1 MNEEVVVQESV
12 QENTAPQQDA
22 HSSNSIENNLV
33 ALRKKL
39 EAEESARKAAE
50 RRAQELEQR
59 NHTVSSAPQ
68 PQPAIDEEDIQIDNE
83 DYVQAKHIKSST
95 KKLKSKLTATEQ
107 KLVEL
112 EQKLSYMQAQR
123 EVDSLPDFYKVVND
137 DNIKTFAR
145 LYPEDY
151 ESMMANP
158 NLSSRSRTAYN
169 MIKNYGIIQP
179 LDTTAY
185 QERMIAN
192 QNKPKSSATVASH
205 IPQTPLTKVGDYE
218 RRVLTEA
225 DKDRINHMLQSY
237 KNMG

>member
-1 MNEEVVVQESV
+1 MNEDVVVQEV
-12 QENTAPQQDA
+12 KQESPAPSE
-22 HSSNSIENNLV
+22 SSLHTSTVENNLV
-33 ALRKKL
+33 ALRKRL
-39 EAEESARKAAE
+39 ESEEAARKAAE
-50 RRAQELEQR
+50 KRALELEQR
-59 NHTVSSAPQ
+59 SQQVSSQSQ
-68 PQPAIDEEDIQIDNE
+68 PVPVEEEDIQIDNE

-95 KKLKSKLTATEQ
+95 KKLKNKLSATEQ

-123 EVDSLPDFYKVVND
+123 EVDALPDFYKVVND

-158 NLSSRSRTAYN
+158 NLSSRSKTAYN
-169 MIKNYGIIQP
+169 MIKNYGIIQKP
-179 LDTTAY
+179 DTSS
-185 QERMIAN
+185 QEEKLIAT
-192 QNKPKSSATVASH
+192 QFKPKAAASVSH
-205 IPQTPLTKVGDYE
+205 QSPQTPLTKVGDYE

-225 DKDRINHMLQSY
+225 DKDRINRMLQSY

>member
-1 MNEEVVVQESV
+1 MNEETVVQEV
-12 QENTAPQQDA
+12 IQESAA
-22 HSSNSIENNLV
+22 HQESSHKTVENNLV

-39 EAEESARKAAE
+39 EAEEAARKAAE
-50 RRAQELEQR
+50 KRAQELEQR
-59 NHTVSSAPQ
+59 SQHISSQ
-68 PQPAIDEEDIQIDNE
+68 PQPVPVEEEDIQIDNE
-83 DYVQAKHIKSST
+83 DYVQAKHVKSST

-107 KLVEL
+107 RIAEL

-123 EVDSLPDFYKVVND
+123 EVDSLPDFYSVVSD

-158 NLSSRSRTAYN
+158 NLSSRSKTAYN
-169 MIKNYGIIQP
+169 MIKNYGIIQKP
-179 LDTTAY
+179 DTRA
-185 QERMIAN
+185 QEEKLVAN
-192 QNKPKSSATVASH
+192 QYKPKAAASVSNQS
-205 IPQTPLTKVGDYE
+205 PQTPLTKVGDYE

>member
-1 MNEEVVVQESV
+1 MNEETVVQEASQQIESRPEV
-12 QENTAPQQDA
+12 PVSNNTV
-22 HSSNSIENNLV
+22 ENNLV

-39 EAEESARKAAE
+39 EVEENARKAAE
-50 RRAQELEQR
+50 RRAQELEERSQQFS
-59 NHTVSSAPQ
+59 HPQQQLAPV
-68 PQPAIDEEDIQIDNE
+68 EEDDIQVDNE

-95 KKLKSKLTATEQ
+95 KKLKSKLSATDQ
-107 KLVEL
+107 RVIDL
-112 EQKLSYMQAQR
+112 EQKVSYLEAKR
-123 EVDSLPDFYKVVND
+123 EIDALPDFYKVVSD

-151 ESMMANP
+151 ESMIANP
-158 NLSSRSRTAYN
+158 NLSARSKTMYN

-179 LDTTAY
+179 IDTTIQ

-192 QNKPKSSATVASH
+192 QNKPKSSATVAAQ

-218 RRVLTEA
+218 RRVLTDA
-225 DKDRINHMLQSY
+225 DKDRINKMLQSY

>member
-12 QENTAPQQDA
+12 QENTAPQQET

-39 EAEESARKAAE
+39 EVEESARKAAE

-59 NHTVSSAPQ
+59 SQQIAHQSQ
-68 PQPAIDEEDIQIDNE
+68 PVPVEEEDIQIDNE

-95 KKLKSKLTATEQ
+95 KKLKSKLTVTEQ
-107 KLVEL
+107 KLAEL
-112 EQKLSYMQAQR
+112 EQKFSYMQAQR
-123 EVDSLPDFYKVVND
+123 EVDALPDFYKVVND

-158 NLSSRSRTAYN
+158 NLSARSKTAYN

-179 LDTTAY
+179 VDTTAQ

-192 QNKPKSSATVASH
+192 QNKPKSSATVASQ
-205 IPQTPLTKVGDYE
+205 IPQTPLTKVGEYE
-218 RRVLTEA
+218 RRVLTDA
-225 DKDRINHMLQSY
+225 DKDRINRMLQSY
-237 KNMG
+237 KNIG